1 MQSQRWVQPPGGAHT
16 PGDGHTPK
24 MSAVPEDGCTPGDGC
39 SPHEMLHLSEMVAP
53 LGDGCIPQK
62 VGTAPLWEGCS
73 LRILEAG
80 TGSHH
85 CLPVPPSTAASP
97 WSWGRMGPR
106 AGASPGEVDAL
117 LGELAGAVDG
127 VLVGL
132 VLHHLHA
139 LALLTLLVAV
149 LADGVQLP
157 YAVLQ

>member
-1 MQSQRWVQPPGGAHT
+1 MQSPEMGAVPMRWVHL
-16 PGDGHTPK
+16 
-24 MSAVPEDGCTPGDGC
+24 PEMG
-39 SPHEMLHLSEMVAP
+39 AP

-62 VGTAPLWEGCS
+62 VGASPEAGAAPLWEGCS
-73 LRILEAG
+73 LRILGAG

-97 WSWGRMGPR
+97 RSWGRTGPR
-106 AGASPGEVDAL
+106 ARASPGEVDAL

-139 LALLTLLVAV
+139 LALLALLVAV

-157 YAVLQ
+157 HAVLQ